1 MAISE
6 AIGQQFHEYAMLNY
20 NTGVGITEKYL
31 ILSVD

>member
-6 AIGQQFHEYAMLNY
+6 TIGYIFHEYAMNNY
-20 NTGVGITEKYL
+20 NTAIGISEKYL